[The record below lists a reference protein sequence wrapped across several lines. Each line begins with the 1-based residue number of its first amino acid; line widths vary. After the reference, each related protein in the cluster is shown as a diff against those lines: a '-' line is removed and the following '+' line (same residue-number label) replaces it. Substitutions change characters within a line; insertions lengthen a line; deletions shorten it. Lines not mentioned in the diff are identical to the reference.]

1 MKFDINKIKVDL
13 QYLLPKWLLTVFAG
27 LLAKHKLGKLTTFMI
42 QEFANFYKINTD
54 EMEKNL
60 TEYETFNDFFARAL
74 KDGARPICK
83 EKNSLCFPADGT
95 ISQLGSIKDEFM
107 IQAKNHYY
115 TTEALLGNKD
125 DGKTFKNGDFITI
138 YLSPK
143 DYHRVH
149 IPFTGKLEKMTY
161 VPGELFSVN
170 QLNAE
175 NIPELFARN
184 ERAVC
189 IFDTEIGKMAVVFV
203 GATIVRSIT
212 TQWEGVVAPN
222 KSSEITTYDYSD
234 KNISFEKGDEIGK
247 FTLGSTVICLFE
259 KNKIDFDKSLQPQD
273 KVKVGQ
279 LMATSK

>member
-60 TEYETFNDFFARAL
+60 NEYETFNDFFARAL
-74 KDGARPICK
+74 KNGARPICK

-149 IPFTGKLEKMTY
+149 IPFAGKLEKMTY

-175 NIPELFARN
+175 NIPELFFGN
-184 ERAVC
+184 
-189 IFDTEIGKMAVVFV
+189 G
-203 GATIVRSIT
+203 
-212 TQWEGVVAPN
+212 
-222 KSSEITTYDYSD
+222 
-234 KNISFEKGDEIGK
+234 
-247 FTLGSTVICLFE
+247 
-259 KNKIDFDKSLQPQD
+259 
-273 KVKVGQ
+273 
-279 LMATSK
+279 